1 MASSE
6 VRRNRV
12 GILLVVGGLG
22 IFFLVVALD
31 CSAPILVGIW
41 TFLGLGCISDQSTVN
56 VLATALFALW
66 LVVLGV
72 PFLLSF
78 RPPK

>member
-1 MASSE
+1 MALSDI
-6 VRRNRV
+6 RRNWV
-12 GILLVVGGLG
+12 WILLAVGGLG
-22 IFFLVVALD
+22 IFFSVVALD

-41 TFLGLGCISDQSTVN
+41 TFLGLGCISEPSVVS

-66 LVVLGV
+66 LIALGV

-78 RPPK
+78 RPSK